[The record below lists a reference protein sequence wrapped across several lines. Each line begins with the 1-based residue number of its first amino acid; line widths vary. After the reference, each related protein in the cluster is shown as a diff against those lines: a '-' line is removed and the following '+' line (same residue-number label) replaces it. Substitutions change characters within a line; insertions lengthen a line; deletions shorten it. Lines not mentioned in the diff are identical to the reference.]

1 MLSATPFD
9 RTSVHSE
16 YGPAEGDGYT
26 FEHLSEKKELWLD
39 FCADTGDGGN
49 STYSIARC
57 LAAKRIFVNLPE
69 EMAEKE
75 GETGGRRML
84 PRGDTL
90 IHGGDLAYPN
100 PTDETYEMRLF
111 KPYQDAFQSPPHV
124 YSGHLVV
131 NKPDLPMQYYLS
143 SMEKCLACS
152 QKKQEDSCDSP
163 CKMCLKV
170 QALRS
175 YQGPTSFMIPGNHD
189 WIDGLETFQRN
200 IIHRGWIGGWL
211 LPQEKSYF
219 ALKLP
224 HGWWLFGV
232 DLALEEDIDMC
243 QYRYFAKIA
252 EERMSSTDRA
262 IVVTHCPQWLVDW
275 FWGHGEESGKI
286 LRQLIRGPLRGR
298 VKLRLAGDLHFYMR
312 HSFKRYG
319 SEGVSVPP
327 SYMPTPAGG
336 SPIPG
341 GSPRQRQGQ
350 PVEVLSKKSHAQLIS
365 KLSNIAKKNGQSDED
380 ENHSRSVGFKSS
392 STPTVKLGSMESTT
406 PVSLAGGA
414 FLHPTHVFSYARF
427 RPRHDPSAG
436 PIHVQPTSLLK
447 EKRSFPSSSS
457 LYSMRK
463 SDGPK
468 PTAGGEYQC
477 ITSFPTPDD
486 SFRIGKQNL
495 HALGTSILVSTI
507 IGGVVYYLLVL
518 SALPRCTEVAQIFN
532 ATSPTEAVGYFL
544 RARRKPE
551 YRGFA
556 LAVKARMGGISA
568 QLIYSIVHALFH
580 LTAAIALL
588 LLLEVGIETVIRYEN
603 VGSDGYHSLYRWY
616 RQFERSQFPD
626 PANLRSILSYW
637 TCGLYPNAIKW
648 LFAIFDVP
656 EAIAVSRSATCA
668 AGGSIAALTRLQTIG
683 YYVGVLLYFWVL
695 ATPTVGLIFGVYLY
709 ISGNWLHVHYD
720 ESFSALQVEDRKAFL
735 RLHIDSSGN
744 LEVYSLGLRD
754 VPREWREDPRW
765 KSHGGGAFNLDMPHE
780 AEFPS
785 RWMPVKPTGRGKM
798 QYSDPPED
806 LLEVVDYLKIPKSE

>member
-1 MLSATPFD
+1 
-9 RTSVHSE
+9 
-16 YGPAEGDGYT
+16 
-26 FEHLSEKKELWLD
+26 
-39 FCADTGDGGN
+39 
-49 STYSIARC
+49 
-57 LAAKRIFVNLPE
+57 
-69 EMAEKE
+69 
-75 GETGGRRML
+75 
-84 PRGDTL
+84 
-90 IHGGDLAYPN
+90 
-100 PTDETYEMRLF
+100 MRLF

-341 GSPRQRQGQ
+341 GSPRQRHGQ
-350 PVEVLSKKSHAQLIS
+350 PAEVLSKKSHAQLIS

-406 PVSLAGGA
+406 PVSLEGSSPPNWWPGLKVKSPLEGSSPCHPTHLSEKYNRDSEWEAPPPGWVLNDAEHLVVCGSGGA

-427 RPRHDPSAG
+427 RPLHDPSAG

-468 PTAGGEYQC
+468 PSAGGEYQC

-495 HALGTSILVSTI
+495 HAFRNVNSRFDI

-532 ATSPTEAVGYFL
+532 ATSPSEAVGYFL
-544 RARRKPE
+544 RGIGSTFLYIFSESYVSFFAFFLLFLVVYGFARGGGVGAIHGVAPAARRKPE